1 MDKKTSGMGRRILG
15 LALLLLV
22 LAACHRSSDEERL
35 LQAMDAM
42 ELAMESGETGD
53 FMEFLAEDFT
63 ANAGDMDRSAMQRML
78 AAQALSNAHIRVL
91 RTATDIQVTGNRA
104 TIQTTV
110 VLEGGSGR
118 WLPERGSSFGITSG
132 WRLDDG
138 QWKCVNALW
147 ERKL

>member
-1 MDKKTSGMGRRILG
+1 MDKPLSGIGRRILG

-35 LQAMDAM
+35 HQAMDAM
-42 ELAMESGETGD
+42 ERAMESGEAGE
-53 FMEFLAEDFT
+53 FMDFLAEDFT
-63 ANAGDMDRSAMQRML
+63 ANGGDMDRSAMQRML
-78 AAQALSNAHIRVL
+78 AAQALTNAHIRIL
-91 RTATDIQVTGNRA
+91 RTATDIQVNGSRA

-118 WLPERGSSFGITSG
+118 WLPERGSSYEITSG
-132 WRLDDG
+132 WRVDDG
-138 QWKCVNALW
+138 EWKCVNAFW